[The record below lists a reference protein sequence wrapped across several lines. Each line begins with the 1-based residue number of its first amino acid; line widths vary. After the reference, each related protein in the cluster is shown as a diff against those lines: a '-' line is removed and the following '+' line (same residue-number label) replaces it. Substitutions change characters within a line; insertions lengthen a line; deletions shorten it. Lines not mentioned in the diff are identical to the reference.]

1 MAKIMALPDVAQG
14 EGSMDAKVLLL
25 IALLAP
31 ILMLAAGIF
40 VGRKNKTEDLKEAE
54 LQPPAMF

>member
-1 MAKIMALPDVAQG
+1 
-14 EGSMDAKVLLL
+14 MDAKVLLL

-40 VGRKNKTEDLKEAE
+40 IGRKNETEDLKEAGP
-54 LQPPAMF
+54 QPPAMI